1 LPLVFFIKK
10 INLSI
15 KVERREYGSGNY
27 RKGSNRK
34 CKGNGR
40 DNGKGCKGMKNNKA
54 VIILMLPLNVV
65 FLFVINEY

>member
-1 LPLVFFIKK
+1 M
-10 INLSI
+10 
-15 KVERREYGSGNY
+15 ERRECGSGNY